1 MILLTVNLVVGVWY
15 MILDGLL
22 TDTGVTNTIHQST
35 NTNQYGF
42 QPLLKALMVN
52 HLNKKVL
59 IFIELKGKREVLMAG
74 LDSDK
79 DREQKTKNKK
89 EPSNRYEIHRHNKN
103 TNTTEVEYKVAPP
116 VLEEVYKD
124 EQ

>member
-1 MILLTVNLVVGVWY
+1 
-15 MILDGLL
+15 
-22 TDTGVTNTIHQST
+22 
-35 NTNQYGF
+35 
-42 QPLLKALMVN
+42 
-52 HLNKKVL
+52 
-59 IFIELKGKREVLMAG
+59 MAG

-79 DREQKTKNKK
+79 EREQKTKNKK

-124 EQ
+124 EQWKNITRSIWFFSGTYQGYGNSHGSIANHDAVSSRQEQI

>member
-1 MILLTVNLVVGVWY
+1 
-15 MILDGLL
+15 
-22 TDTGVTNTIHQST
+22 
-35 NTNQYGF
+35 
-42 QPLLKALMVN
+42 
-52 HLNKKVL
+52 VL

-79 DREQKTKNKK
+79 EREQKTRNKK